1 VPRRAG
7 DAVPSGG
14 AVKSL
19 QRFLRL
25 LLERLEGGFDRIF
38 GPAGNPFHRLGALGW
53 FYYWIVLVSGIYL
66 FIFFDTGV
74 HAAYDS
80 VEYLTHAQ
88 WYAGGVMRS
97 LHRYASDALVVVMLI
112 HLLREFAFGRLY
124 GPRSLAWLT
133 GVPIVWFVY
142 ASGVTGYWLVWDKLA
157 QYVAIVTT
165 EWLDTLGIFGKAIAR
180 NFLNPENLSDRFF
193 TLMVFMHI
201 AVPLFLLFTMWIHIQ
216 RIAKPD
222 VNPPKALAL
231 GNFAALVVLSLVFP
245 ALSQGPAD
253 LDRIPAEVNLDW
265 FYLGGYPLLDHL
277 SGLTLWAIVGAASVL
292 LFVMPWL
299 LPRRHAPVAVVDLP
313 NCNGCGRCG
322 ADCPYAAIQ
331 MQPRSDGL
339 PYAQEAL
346 VDAGLCVS
354 CGLCVGAC
362 PTATPF
368 RKRSELIAGIE
379 LPQLTA
385 QTLRDEVVAAT
396 EGLSGNTR
404 VLVLGCQGGPDL
416 RSLAS
421 SAVAP
426 IVMPCVG
433 QLPPA
438 FLDFI
443 ITRGY
448 ADGVLFTG
456 CREGACDYR
465 FGIEWT
471 GARIAGERDPRLRAR
486 VPRDRIRRCWCG
498 SAGGEALAKELA
510 AFREHLAAQG
520 PYTRPASAVADV
532 QTAPFV
538 EVAQ

>member
-1 VPRRAG
+1 MKLDRR
-7 DAVPSGG
+7 D

-19 QRFLRL
+19 QRFLRFW
-25 LLERLEGGFDRIF
+25 LERLEAAFDRIF

-80 VEYLTHAQ
+80 VEYLTHVQ
-88 WYAGGVMRS
+88 WYAGGIMRS

-112 HLLREFAFGRLY
+112 HLVREFAFGRLY

-133 GVPIVWFVY
+133 GVPVVWFVY

-157 QYVAIVTT
+157 QYVAVVTS

-193 TLMVFMHI
+193 TLMVFIHI
-201 AVPLFLLFTMWIHIQ
+201 AVPLILLFVMWIHIQ

-231 GNFAALVVLSLVFP
+231 GNLAALLALSLVFP

-253 LDRIPAEVNLDW
+253 LDHIAARVNLDW
-265 FYLGGYPLLDHL
+265 FYLGGYPLLDVM
-277 SGLTLWAIVGAASVL
+277 SGTALWLIVGGASVF
-292 LFVMPWL
+292 LFAMPWL
-299 LPRRHAPVAVVDLP
+299 LPRRSAPVAVVDLP

-322 ADCPYAAIQ
+322 ADCPYTAIR
-331 MQPRSDGL
+331 MQTRSDGL

-346 VDAGLCVS
+346 VDTGLCVS

-368 RKRSELIAGIE
+368 RRRSELVAGIE
-379 LPQLTA
+379 VPQLTA
-385 QTLRDEVVAAT
+385 QALRDAVVAAAS
-396 EGLSGNTR
+396 GLSGEAR
-404 VLVLGCQGGPDL
+404 VLVFGCQGGPDL
-416 RSLAS
+416 RPIAS
-421 SAVAP
+421 TAVAP
-426 IVMPCVG
+426 IVLPCVG

-443 ITRGY
+443 ISRGH

-471 GARIAGERDPRLRAR
+471 EARLDGRRDPRLRAR
-486 VPRDRIRRCWCG
+486 VPRERIHRCWCG
-498 SAGGEALAKELA
+498 SSGGVTLADELA
-510 AFREHLAAQG
+510 VFRRKLTSLG
-520 PYTRPASAVADV
+520 PYHRAPSIAEAPPASVPEAV
-532 QTAPFV
+532 P
-538 EVAQ
+538 